1 MDILVT
7 YDVNTETK
15 EGRRR
20 LRKVATICKDY
31 GQRVQY
37 SVFECRVS
45 DSQYETLR
53 DRLLKTI
60 DASTDSI
67 RLYRLPAPR
76 LEHLEC
82 FGIDSYLDFERPL
95 II

>member
-1 MDILVT
+1 MDILVS

-37 SVFECRVS
+37 GDGAAMGEF
-45 DSQYETLR
+45 L
-53 DRLLKTI
+53 DRLAEVDRHLLK
-60 DASTDSI
+60 
-67 RLYRLPAPR
+67 
-76 LEHLEC
+76 
-82 FGIDSYLDFERPL
+82 L
-95 II
+95 IIKRY